1 MNDIIIKYICLYIY
15 LLFIKIMNI
24 ISGISSILA
33 MGLLSPVQSILSL
46 IILFLSTS
54 FCLYLQGFELIGLL
68 YILIYVGAIA
78 ILFLFIL
85 SLLNIEYLPKN
96 NIQSTSYL
104 LFIFLIIP
112 LDLSYEA
119 DSLIIN
125 LFNINNELITIG
137 DLLYSEYAIIF
148 ILSSIILVI
157 SVVGAISVI
166 KC

>member
-1 MNDIIIKYICLYIY
+1 
-15 LLFIKIMNI
+15 MNI

>member
-1 MNDIIIKYICLYIY
+1 MNDIIMKYMCLYIY
-15 LLFIKIMNI
+15 LLFMKIMNI
-24 ISGISSILA
+24 MSGISSILA
-33 MGLLSPVQSILSL
+33 MGLLSPVQSMLSL
-46 IILFLSTS
+46 MILFLSTS

-68 YILIYVGAIA
+68 YMLMYVGAIA
-78 ILFLFIL
+78 ILFTFIL

-104 LFIFLIIP
+104 LFIFLIMP

-119 DSLIIN
+119 DSLIMN

-148 ILSSIILVI
+148 MLSSIILVM
-157 SVVGAISVI
+157 SVVGAMSVI